1 MVNTSGL
8 IQNRLLLQK
17 VYEKMKMK
25 ICHRGENAMEENK
38 EMLELARSIEK
49 NGRKTLR
56 NSRIQTLCAI
66 VAAVCCAAVVI
77 LVMRMLPA
85 VNGLMEQLE
94 TVLMN
99 LEQVTQKLAALDLEG
114 MVINVEELV
123 SSGQESLEKINT
135 IDMEVLNQAIQD
147 LAKVIEPLAR
157 LFR

>member
-1 MVNTSGL
+1 
-8 IQNRLLLQK
+8 
-17 VYEKMKMK
+17 
-25 ICHRGENAMEENK
+25 MEENK

-56 NSRIQTLCAI
+56 NSRIQTLCALA
-66 VAAVCCAAVVI
+66 AAVCCAAAVV
-77 LVMRMLPA
+77 LVVRMLPA
-85 VNGLMEQLE
+85 VNGLIEQLQ
-94 TVLMN
+94 TVLVN

-114 MVINVEELV
+114 MVINVDQLV
-123 SSGQESLEKINT
+123 ASGQESLEKINT